1 MSRNFA
7 EEDGQSLHRHE
18 EVNPG
23 GQPATAS
30 LVDPAPRHDVVHVRV
45 VLQCPAPRV
54 QHAEEAEA
62 IGAHKSRVRGQGC
75 AAPRWKPQTA
85 RRRSRADGFGPVA
98 AQLGRQREGDQEVGA
113 RQQAVG
119 LLLEPGFR
127 LVVLAGRA
135 MPIAARSAD
144 RVDLPAGLSGVE
156 HGAEFA
162 CAARGDRVQHLL
174 VLPGH
179 GGAEPL
185 EILPR
190 QGSSA
195 CCCILTTV
203 RARGVPRNPRLAR
216 RKICE
221 I

>member
-1 MSRNFA
+1 M
-7 EEDGQSLHRHE
+7 GQQSLHRHE

-45 VLQCPAPRV
+45 VLQCCLRV

-62 IGAHKSRVRGQGC
+62 IGAHKSRVRR
-75 AAPRWKPQTA
+75 PRVAQRLAGSLKQ
-85 RRRSRADGFGPVA
+85 RGVDHGRDGFGPV

-144 RVDLPAGLSGVE
+144 RVDLPAGLAGDTCKS
-156 HGAEFA
+156 EFA
-162 CAARGDRVQHLL
+162 CAARAVIACSTFLCS
-174 VLPGH
+174 PGMV
-179 GGAEPL
+179 APNRSRYC
-185 EILPR
+185 P
-190 QGSSA
+190 
-195 CCCILTTV
+195 
-203 RARGVPRNPRLAR
+203 PYR
-216 RKICE
+216 RS
-221 I
+221 